1 MTENESYRY
10 ELINCFND
18 TLNISNVN
26 LQASTRQAIEN
37 TKVYQENF
45 KSNALNSIKYSAKDI
60 KDNIVVKAGTTFAT
74 AKEYLKFGK
83 VAALN
88 FANPEYPGGGVRNGA
103 MAQEECLCR
112 SSNLYV
118 CLSDNKV
125 FDDYYL
131 FHRDLHNRFYSD
143 RIIYSKGITVFKDDS
158 DIPQM
163 MPESEWF
170 NLDVITCAAPYI
182 AERKYTNKTALKELF
197 KGRIKNIFETAIEND
212 VEVLILGA
220 FGCGAFKNP
229 PEVAAKAFYE
239 VIDENKYSGLFKKIV
254 FAIKSNDTINS
265 NFNVFYNELF
275 GRFWCTP
282 LPFPKLPNLEIVNK
296 RFDMNSDLFLEYLRW
311 KDKNKYSGKQ
321 FSILGD
327 SISTL
332 DGYNPKGY
340 EVFYRGDNCQMSGVT
355 NMTDTWWGKVIDFF
369 GGELLVN
376 NSWSGSRVT
385 KHPNN
390 QTLFPSGCSNERTGS
405 LHINNIKPDV
415 IIIYLGINDWAN
427 GVELDGTIFLADEL
441 NMQYFSAAYET
452 MLGKIKTNYPDAEIL
467 CCTLNTTF
475 MSSNSSFAFPYT
487 YGGKHIEEYN
497 RIIMNTANIYS
508 CKVIDLYGYHLPY
521 DTIDGTHPN
530 AQGMN
535 ILATMMIR
543 EIGGKDVDEFI
554 DCENGQHQFSF
565 MTYEYDQNY
574 NGGYHVCEKCGRIKY
589 ESEETEVLDNKSPYI
604 WNSLSMNTD
613 NIDRLQVS
621 FGNFPIVSISY
632 DGEKLIVYN
641 RINGSRDGWMSFP
654 NGFFD
659 DKIVNLTVEQK
670 ESIIE
675 HIKKIDFSTWR
686 TEYYIRENYEMGAT
700 GFCINNSFAVT
711 FKNGELFKCYEP
723 KYKEFEQLVGFLKSF
738 CDSNWFEPYYEK
750 KDGCEKDS
758 VLPEEVYDEDIEYI
772 RLPSNITRFLFGD
785 TIKLYDIDTNQDIEI
800 RKSVFAAGKGAECDL
815 KTDDKKVSK
824 VHASFYYE
832 NSTWFIMD
840 NSSENGT
847 WLNDRKLEP
856 NKKYELYF
864 NDVISLAQSK
874 CYVFFKTKNHECDLS
889 DYEESK
895 KEKTGIFEKSF
906 FDEAGLN
913 NTSLKID
920 IGEGAVINGRYK
932 LIKAISKVR
941 NPEVYLADDIRLSR
955 SCAVK
960 ISKKSGSDISNCIVM
975 NEAQMLKSLNHH
987 AIPRLL
993 DVIDDYRYL
1002 AVVIDYI
1009 EGETLE
1015 SIVKKNGA
1023 QPAEVVV
1030 EWSKQVCDVL
1040 QYLHSLTP
1048 PHIYR
1053 DMKPNNL
1060 ILEPNGMIKVI
1071 DFGIMRKYNPQKTGD
1086 TAPLGTLG
1094 YAAPEQSSGTQ
1105 QSDARTDIF
1114 GLGMTMLYLITG
1126 IAPKIYG
1133 FEADTSC
1140 QPKENMPK
1148 GIKYIIDKCIQ
1159 PNPDDRYQSCEELK
1173 SDLDNYLNLPKRTR
1187 FFNRFFKGK

>member
-1 MTENESYRY
+1 MTEDEAYRCAK
-10 ELINCFND
+10 ISCFND
-18 TLNISNVN
+18 TLNISNSK
-26 LQASTRQAIEN
+26 LKYSTKKAIEN
-37 TKVYQENF
+37 TKVYQESF
-45 KSNALNSIKYSAKDI
+45 KSNILNSFKDSVKNI
-60 KDNIVVKAGTTFAT
+60 KDTIVVKVGTTFAT
-74 AKEYLKFGK
+74 AKDYLKYGK
-83 VAALN
+83 VAVLN
-88 FANPEYPGGGVRNGA
+88 FANPENPGGGVRNGA
-103 MAQEECLCR
+103 MAQEACLCR

-125 FDDYYL
+125 FEDYYL
-131 FHRDLHNRFYSD
+131 FHRNLHNRFYSD
-143 RIIYSKGITVFKDDS
+143 RIIYSKEITVFKDDS
-158 DIPQM
+158 DIPRL

-170 NLDVITCAAPYI
+170 NVDVITCAAPYI
-182 AERKYTNKTALKELF
+182 SGQNYTNKTALKEIF
-197 KGRIKNIFETAIEND
+197 KGRIKNIFETAIDND
-212 VEVLILGA
+212 VDVLILGA

-229 PEVAAKAFYE
+229 PEVVAKAFCE
-239 VIDENKYSGLFKKIV
+239 VIDENKYAGLFKKIV

-265 NFNVFYNELF
+265 NFNAFYKEFF
-275 GRFWCTP
+275 GKFWCTP
-282 LPFPKLPNLEIVNK
+282 LTFPKLPYLEIVNK
-296 RFDMNSDLFLEYLRW
+296 RFDINSDLFLKYLGW

-405 LHINNIKPDV
+405 LHINNTKPDV

-427 GVELDGTIFLADEL
+427 GVELDGTSVFADEL
-441 NMQYFSAAYET
+441 DMKYFSFAYKTIIE
-452 MLGKIKTNYPDAEIL
+452 KIKSNYPEAEIM

-475 MSSNSSFAFPYT
+475 MSSNPSFKFPHT
-487 YGGKHIEEYN
+487 YCGKHIEEYN
-497 RIIMNTANIYS
+497 RIIMNTANTYS
-508 CKVIDLYGYHLPY
+508 CRVIDLYGYYLPY

-535 ILATMMIR
+535 LLATMMIR
-543 EIGGKDVDEFI
+543 EIGGKEVDKFI

-670 ESIIE
+670 ASIIE

-686 TEYYIRENYEMGAT
+686 TEYYIRENYERGAT

-711 FKNGELFKCYEP
+711 FKNGEFFKCYEP
-723 KYKEFEQLVGFLKSF
+723 KYDEFEQLVGFLKSF
-738 CDSNWFEPYYEK
+738 CDNNWFEPYYEK
-750 KDGCEKDS
+750 KDGCENDS
-758 VLPEEVYDEDIEYI
+758 VLPEEIYDEDTEYI
-772 RLPSNITRFLFGD
+772 RLPSSGTRILFGD
-785 TIKLYDIDTNQDIEI
+785 TIKLYDIDTNQNIEI
-800 RKSVFAAGKGAECDL
+800 RKSVLAVGKDTECNV
-815 KTDDKKVSK
+815 KINDKNISD
-824 VHASFYYE
+824 VHAVFYHK
-832 NSTWFIMD
+832 NATWFIMD
-840 NSSENGT
+840 NNSENGT
-847 WLNDRKLEP
+847 WLNDRKLKP
-856 NKKYELYF
+856 YKKYELYF
-864 NDVISLAQSK
+864 DDVISFARSK
-874 CYVFFKTKNHECDLS
+874 CYVFFKS
-889 DYEESK
+889 R
-895 KEKTGIFEKSF
+895 KEKTENSNKSY
-906 FDEAGLN
+906 FDETDLN
-913 NTSLKID
+913 STSSNIN
-920 IGEGAVINGRYK
+920 IGVGTIIYGRYK
-932 LIKAISKVR
+932 LIKELSKR
-941 NPEVYLADDIRLSR
+941 RDPKVYLAYDLQFRR
-955 SCAVK
+955 QCAVK
-960 ISKKSGSDISNCIVM
+960 ISKKIGSDISDCIAM
-975 NEAQMLKSLNHH
+975 NEAQMLKLLNHR
-987 AIPRLL
+987 AIPRIV
-993 DVIDDYRYL
+993 DVIDSYGYFAFVMDY
-1002 AVVIDYI
+1002 V

-1015 SIVKKNGA
+1015 TVVEKNGA
-1023 QPAEVVV
+1023 QPVKLVV
-1030 EWSKQVCDVL
+1030 EWSKQICDVL

-1048 PHIYR
+1048 PHIHR
-1053 DMKPNNL
+1053 DVKPSNL
-1060 ILEPNGMIKVI
+1060 VLEPTGNIRII

-1086 TAPLGTLG
+1086 TAPMGTLG
-1094 YAAPEQSSGTQ
+1094 YAAPEQCSGTP

-1114 GLGMTMLYLITG
+1114 GLGMTMLYLLTG
-1126 IAPKIYG
+1126 IAPKIYRP
-1133 FEADTSC
+1133 ATDTSY
-1140 QPKENMPK
+1140 QLKEIVPQEVKN
-1148 GIKYIIDKCIQ
+1148 IIDKCIQ
-1159 PNPDDRYQSCEELK
+1159 PNPDKRYQSCEELK
-1173 SDLDNYLNLPKRTR
+1173 SDLNNYLSLPKEKN
-1187 FFNRFFKGK
+1187 FFNRFFRRKQ